1 MHASTL
7 RSMNWLIR
15 IDTECSLLIRIHTE
29 CSLLIRIDTECSLR
43 SRGARSQ
50 FIYAR
55 VAGEASLTSD
65 ETLIEKASSQDTR
78 IAKALQSDALRSN
91 CNHLLISSSPP
102 RRPSAHHGANH
113 LLISSSPPRPPSAHH
128 GATVANTSPGAHTN
142 VAGARRMRI
151 PAAFVTVVRDDQASL
166 PSQQASLPPH
176 GPLSLKSPA
185 RVAVRCMKAHLV
197 APAAAPPGPSG
208 AIVGGRAASRGSASE
223 RMQLLRQLL
232 DAGFISLEEYD
243 RKRKQIVIQAEPV
256 TSGAEMGARES
267 SESSEDMSAMRV

>member
-1 MHASTL
+1 
-7 RSMNWLIR
+7 MNWLIR

-91 CNHLLISSSPP
+91 C
-102 RRPSAHHGANH
+102 NH

-243 RKRKQIVIQAEPV
+243 RKRKQIVIQAEPM

>member
-1 MHASTL
+1 
-7 RSMNWLIR
+7 MNWLIR
-15 IDTECSLLIRIHTE
+15 IDA
-29 CSLLIRIDTECSLR
+29 ECSLR

-65 ETLIEKASSQDTR
+65 ETLIEEASSQDSR

-91 CNHLLISSSPP
+91 CNHLLISSSPTTAP
-102 RRPSAHHGANH
+102 RRPSAHHGANCNH
-113 LLISSSPPRPPSAHH
+113 LLISSSPPRRPSAHH

-151 PAAFVTVVRDDQASL
+151 PAAFVTVVRDDPASM
-166 PSQQASLPPH
+166 PFHQASLPPH
-176 GPLSLKSPA
+176 GPLRLKSPA

-223 RMQLLRQLL
+223 RMQQLRQLL
-232 DAGFISLEEYD
+232 DAGFISQEEFD

>member
-7 RSMNWLIR
+7 RSMNW
-15 IDTECSLLIRIHTE
+15 
-29 CSLLIRIDTECSLR
+29 LIRIDTECSLR

-102 RRPSAHHGANH
+102 R
-113 LLISSSPPRPPSAHH
+113 PPSAHH

-166 PSQQASLPPH
+166 PSHQASLPPH

-208 AIVGGRAASRGSASE
+208 AIVGGHAASRGSASQ
-223 RMQLLRQLL
+223 RMQQLRQLL
-232 DAGFISLEEYD
+232 DAGFISLEEFD

-256 TSGAEMGARES
+256 TSGAEMGASES

>member
-7 RSMNWLIR
+7 RSMNW
-15 IDTECSLLIRIHTE
+15 
-29 CSLLIRIDTECSLR
+29 LIRIDTECSLR

-102 RRPSAHHGANH
+102 R
-113 LLISSSPPRPPSAHH
+113 PPSAHH
-128 GATVANTSPGAHTN
+128 GAAVANTSPGAHTN

-208 AIVGGRAASRGSASE
+208 AIVRGHAASKGSASE

-232 DAGFISLEEYD
+232 DAGFISLEEFD
-243 RKRKQIVIQAEPV
+243 RKRKQIVIQAEPM

>member
-1 MHASTL
+1 
-7 RSMNWLIR
+7 MNW
-15 IDTECSLLIRIHTE
+15 
-29 CSLLIRIDTECSLR
+29 LIRIDTECSLR

-102 RRPSAHHGANH
+102 R
-113 LLISSSPPRPPSAHH
+113 PPSAHH

-151 PAAFVTVVRDDQASL
+151 PAAFVTVVRDDQASI
-166 PSQQASLPPH
+166 PPH

-232 DAGFISLEEYD
+232 DAGFISLEEFD